1 MIVAH
6 TITQSE
12 ENNLTSIETTGVK
25 EVEMVDAESTQ
36 GSVKQGIKEV
46 EMKDAEI
53 VLNETCIEENI
64 TKDERPVDVRDAKA
78 KLEVDVKVKKM
89 DQGDSKENSKVDN
102 YTQTAARVV
111 GNTMSSLS
119 LVVSGS
125 KWGVNLLGGRLRASV
140 PLNAQTLMMR
150 TTLGSTIIFIASLH
164 RLLLFTL
171 KVDCIVSVC
180 AGSFSWGLVGGEG
193 ACPKVSERSLN
204 NEYDQSNGNAYHV
217 QIFNVTVN
225 TVRYHSDVLEV

>member
-102 YTQTAARVV
+102 YTQTAARMVIAMWKA
-111 GNTMSSLS
+111 T
-119 LVVSGS
+119 SGCGKYNEPPVLGCQRFQMGCQS
-125 KWGVNLLGGRLRASV
+125 AGWKVTCQCSIKRTDTDDVDNVGVNHNFHSQSA
-140 PLNAQTLMMR
+140 P
-150 TTLGSTIIFIASLH
+150 STYVHTES
-164 RLLLFTL
+164 
-171 KVDCIVSVC
+171 
-180 AGSFSWGLVGGEG
+180 SFSWGLVGGEG

-217 QIFNVTVN
+217 
-225 TVRYHSDVLEV
+225 